1 MLFMFCYCHLGP
13 KQLEALQN
21 GLPQHLSPPA
31 PAPGFQDDRLIIES
45 LAQLHYSRTLVEIY
59 FTNFKPWILKRI
71 VDNFFSFVKSHIL
84 GYDGVWYSSFWS
96 EGSRNNIN

>member
-45 LAQLHYSRTLVEIY
+45 LAQKY
-59 FTNFKPWILKRI
+59 P
-71 VDNFFSFVKSHIL
+71 
-84 GYDGVWYSSFWS
+84 G
-96 EGSRNNIN
+96 